1 VSADA
6 DHEKGSQSRKKYRLA
21 YSALSYSDFLSDM
34 RDVSYPCTENKAE
47 EGIEN
52 SRSKI
57 FFVLK
62 KEFN

>member
-1 VSADA
+1 
-6 DHEKGSQSRKKYRLA
+6 
-21 YSALSYSDFLSDM
+21 M